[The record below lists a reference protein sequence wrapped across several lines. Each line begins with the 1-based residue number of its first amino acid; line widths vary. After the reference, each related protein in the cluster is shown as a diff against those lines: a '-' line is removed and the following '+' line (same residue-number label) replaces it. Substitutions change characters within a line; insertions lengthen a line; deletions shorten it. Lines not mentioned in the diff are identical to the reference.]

1 MLKRLD
7 LWVLN
12 IYKPNLLRD
21 GQFILSGM
29 EYPDADTG
37 VFYSASFE
45 FVRYIESM
53 HNGSL
58 QRILYR
64 LADGE
69 TFTSAFEEEI
79 GESVGGLYNKWY
91 EDFF

>member
-1 MLKRLD
+1 MLNL
-7 LWVLN
+7 
-12 IYKPNLLRD
+12 YKPNLLRG
-21 GQFILSGM
+21 GQFILNSR
-29 EYPDADTG
+29 EYPDADTSA
-37 VFYSASFE
+37 FYSASFE

-58 QRILYR
+58 QRILHR

-69 TFTSAFEEEI
+69 TFTSAFEVEI
-79 GESVGGLYNKWY
+79 GESVGDFYNKWY